1 MVFSTVWRIP
11 SIHPPLTP
19 RKADVGKVTSICSAN
34 LLEDDYVTWIQSIWK
49 GVQERYSSF
58 TLRQLMLLVSM
69 IYYLPAFAVWYL
81 YGSPVV
87 IVGYQK
93 TSHILFLFLCQF
105 LLNFKLAAV
114 LNLGVFL
121 LHYKIRIPTVSCSSM
136 NQPGPGSTK
145 NGWNVTNRGLFVWC
159 SSSFPPGEFISYQ
172 RNGNSARRNCGGMG
186 TDAVV
191 AEHKKRIYR
200 EFGSYIYI
208 SYMSTY
214 RYRETLSKCLW
225 WYMYWNHKWMIWSIY
240 TNIATATTTYLKPI
254 AW

>member
-1 MVFSTVWRIP
+1 MLRILR
-11 SIHPPLTP
+11 IMGCCTKDVYRLTQAHH
-19 RKADVGKVTSICSAN
+19 KN
-34 LLEDDYVTWIQSIWK
+34 LATA
-49 GVQERYSSF
+49 SS
-58 TLRQLMLLVSM
+58 LRQLMLFVSM
-69 IYYLPAFAVWYL
+69 IYIDLLFTGFWCMIFVWIS
-81 YGSPVV
+81 G
-87 IVGYQK
+87 GYRWIPENK
-93 TSHILFLFLCQF
+93 SYFVFVLCQF

-121 LHYKIRIPTVSCSSM
+121 LHYKITIPTFSCSSM

-186 TDAVV
+186 TDSVV

-200 EFGSYIYI
+200 EFGSYICIYI

-214 RYRETLSKCLW
+214 RYK
-225 WYMYWNHKWMIWSIY
+225 
-240 TNIATATTTYLKPI
+240 
-254 AW
+254 

>member
-1 MVFSTVWRIP
+1 MLLGSTSLAPSCAQLGSRFVGFFTHWDEQLIYDHSIPTIGFSMVFSTVWRIP

-145 NGWNVTNRGLFVWC
+145 NG
-159 SSSFPPGEFISYQ
+159 
-172 RNGNSARRNCGGMG
+172 
-186 TDAVV
+186 
-191 AEHKKRIYR
+191 
-200 EFGSYIYI
+200 
-208 SYMSTY
+208 
-214 RYRETLSKCLW
+214 
-225 WYMYWNHKWMIWSIY
+225 
-240 TNIATATTTYLKPI
+240 
-254 AW
+254 